1 MNSNATIYFDLDGT
15 IFDLYGVPN
24 WLERLR
30 AEDATPYLEAEPLV
44 DLIKLADLIK
54 QLQAVNIKIGVI
66 SWLAKDSSKHYK
78 NLVRAAKR
86 EALKRIQVEFD
97 EVHLVQYG
105 TPKHKV
111 ARNQEFRILIDDDE
125 NVVKDWYRGKCE
137 RKMAIKV
144 PQADLI
150 VELEEMLRKV
160 A

>member
-1 MNSNATIYFDLDGT
+1 MNSNITIYFDLDGT

-24 WLERLR
+24 WLERLK
-30 AEDATPYLEAEPLV
+30 AEDATPYLEAKPLV

-54 QLQAVNIKIGVI
+54 QLQAANIKIGVI
-66 SWLAKDSSKHYK
+66 SWLAKNSSKHYK
-78 NLVRAAKR
+78 GLVRAAKR

-105 TPKHKV
+105 TPKHRV

-125 NVVKDWYRGKCE
+125 NVVKDWYRGRCE

-150 VELEEMLRKV
+150 VELENILKKV